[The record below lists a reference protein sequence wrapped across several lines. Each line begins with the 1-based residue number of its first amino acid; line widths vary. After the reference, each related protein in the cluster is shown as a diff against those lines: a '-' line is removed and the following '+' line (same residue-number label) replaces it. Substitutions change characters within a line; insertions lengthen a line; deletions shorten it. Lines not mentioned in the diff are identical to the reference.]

1 MKTRTS
7 ITTLRKAFFLTSL
20 LAITGTSLQSQDA
33 KPGEVKL
40 GAFVFGYGKPW
51 VEKPSKSSMRAGE
64 LTYQFD
70 DSQGLENVDAVF
82 YYFGQGQ
89 GGDTEAN
96 IQRWIGQFQGA
107 PKTET
112 EVVEISGTKVTFLTA
127 SGTYLESAGP
137 FAGEKTARPGYV
149 LLGAV
154 VESEQGNV
162 FVKLFGPEKSVEQVK
177 KPFRTLVRSALGKE

>member
-1 MKTRTS
+1 MKTRIP
-7 ITTLRKAFFLTSL
+7 ITILQKAFFLTTLFAS
-20 LAITGTSLQSQDA
+20 AGISLQGQDA
-33 KPGEVKL
+33 KPGEVKA

-51 VEKPSKSSMRAGE
+51 VEKPSSSSMRAGE
-64 LTYQFD
+64 LTYKFD
-70 DSQGLENVDAVF
+70 ESQNLEDVHAVF

-96 IQRWIGQFQGA
+96 IQRWIGQFQGT

-127 SGTYLESAGP
+127 AGTYLESAGP
-137 FAGEKTARPGYV
+137 FAGEKTAKPGYV